1 MKRKAFILTEL
12 MTSMMLQ
19 SGFVIVL
26 GSAFYMLLSFGTRT
40 QQMLAAQDEGQ
51 IVISYVDARIRNAG
65 LGLWKCDSPAK
76 IREAFN
82 VSKNFYELN
91 KDINNLDLP
100 VAITS
105 TLTSNPQTATV
116 SKNDGVYEGNVL
128 TLLYARKDT
137 KSDNLFVMTDDNVYN
152 KSEDI
157 SAGSS
162 KKFRLVAKPNANKT
176 NIEDNTNFDFSYKSS
191 SAYININSW
200 AVLEATGV
208 PVRVSNYKEETN
220 TITTLLVRAPYI
232 DAVIYPMSELLNL
245 ECERIYTGYS
255 VNERSLMLNTMNDNG
270 KFNDAKPHTRGI
282 LEIYITLDTN
292 PSVPVLDLKVLVSE
306 GRNNSGDTPR
316 PQQWP
321 EKYWYEDDRNG
332 HEDFRQHRVHVSQAS
347 WKLYN
352 LAPFFN

>member
-12 MTSMMLQ
+12 MTSMTLQ
-19 SGFVIVL
+19 AGFIIVL

-40 QQMLAAQDEGQ
+40 QQMLAAQDEGE

-65 LGLWKCDSPAK
+65 LGLWKCESPAK

-82 VSKNFYELN
+82 VSKNFSDLN
-91 KDINNLDLP
+91 KDVNNIDLP

-105 TLTSNPQTATV
+105 TLESDPTTATV
-116 SKNDGVYEGNVL
+116 SKKDGVYEGNVL

-137 KSDNLFVMTDDNVYN
+137 ESDRLLVLNADSSLAAMSTD
-152 KSEDI
+152 I
-157 SAGSS
+157 PAG
-162 KKFRLVAKPNANKT
+162 
-176 NIEDNTNFDFSYKSS
+176 IEDTDRVKFKFLDFDELKSNFDFTWPASKTMRYRNL
-191 SAYININSW
+191 ASW

-208 PVRVSNYKEETN
+208 PVRVSDYNKNSN
-220 TITTLLVRAPYI
+220 TYFFYINAPYR
-232 DAVIYPMSELLNL
+232 DATIYPMSELLNL
-245 ECERIYTGYS
+245 ECERIYADSST
-255 VNERSLMLNTMNDNG
+255 NMRSLMLNTMNDNG
-270 KFNDAKPHTRGI
+270 KFNDAKPHTSGI
-282 LEIYITLDTN
+282 LEIYLTLDTN
-292 PSVPVLDLKVLVSE
+292 PSVPILDLKVLVSE

-321 EKYWYEDDRNG
+321 EKYWYEDNNNN

-352 LAPFFN
+352 LAPFFH